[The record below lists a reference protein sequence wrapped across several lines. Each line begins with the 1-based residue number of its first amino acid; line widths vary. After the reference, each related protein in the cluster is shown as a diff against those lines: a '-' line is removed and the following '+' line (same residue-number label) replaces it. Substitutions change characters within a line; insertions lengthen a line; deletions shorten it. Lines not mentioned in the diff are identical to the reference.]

1 MSVQQNF
8 RTAIGGFRKEDVV
21 KYIEYIN
28 AKHAAQLGQMK
39 TEMQNLQQELQA
51 AKSIVPADDLTE
63 KVAQLEARCAL
74 AEQERDA
81 LREKLAAAEAVQEKQ
96 LAEAELEA
104 YRRAERAERVAQ
116 ERAQVIYDQANGV
129 LAEATVKV
137 DDAVAHIGDLTE
149 QVNRQL
155 EQLQDAVAGSKQAL
169 QDAAATLY
177 AIRPEAE

>member
-1 MSVQQNF
+1 M
-8 RTAIGGFRKEDVV
+8 
-21 KYIEYIN
+21 
-28 AKHAAQLGQMK
+28 
-39 TEMQNLQQELQA
+39 
-51 AKSIVPADDLTE
+51 
-63 KVAQLEARCAL
+63 

-81 LREKLAAAEAVQEKQ
+81 LQEKLTAAEAAQEKQ

-155 EQLQDAVAGSKQAL
+155 ERLQDAVAGSKQAL